1 MLRFPY
7 RDFLYSDNIILSAIN
22 HYGEGKGMKTEEK
35 PEKSNINCLL
45 LSLHLEIRNNDRINL
60 DYRLL

>member
-1 MLRFPY
+1 MV
-7 RDFLYSDNIILSAIN
+7 
-22 HYGEGKGMKTEEK
+22 GEKNVNGRKRK